1 MQNIKSIISQF
12 FEFSYN
18 PLSITFLIIIATLII
33 FLFLAMFSKK
43 VNRFLVRTYVL
54 EKDESPKSFLIWILS
69 VVFIIR
75 FIQVFAVQPFIVDG
89 GSMLPNFT
97 NNDLVIINKLAY
109 KINEPRRGD
118 VVVFKFEKEGSAL
131 SGKYFI
137 KRLIAIPGDKI
148 EINGTSTMIVTK
160 EGERMTPD
168 ESFVTLPKL
177 DQYVQVTLGDDEYFV
192 MGDNRNGSYDSRAW
206 GPVKKSQ
213 LSGSALFELYNTFS
227 IFPQSHNEI
236 YKTK

>member
-18 PLSITFLIIIATLII
+18 PLSVTFLAIITTLII
-33 FLFLAMFSKK
+33 LLFLAIFSKK
-43 VNRFLVRTYVL
+43 VNRLLVKTYVL

-97 NNDLVIINKLAY
+97 DNDLVIINKLAY
-109 KINEPRRGD
+109 KINEPKRGD
-118 VVVFKFEKEGSAL
+118 VIVFKFEKEGSAL

-137 KRLIAIPGDKI
+137 KRMIGLPGDKI
-148 EINGTSTMIVTK
+148 EINGASTTIITK
-160 EGERMTPD
+160 DGVRITPD
-168 ESFVTLPKL
+168 ESFVTLQKL
-177 DQYVQVTLGDDEYFV
+177 DQYVQVTLDNDEYFV

-213 LSGSALFELYNTFS
+213 LSGPALFELYNGFS
-227 IFPQSHNEI
+227 IFPESHNEI

>member
-18 PLSITFLIIIATLII
+18 PLSLTFLVIIISLVTLLICAI
-33 FLFLAMFSKK
+33 FSNKIKRL
-43 VNRFLVRTYVL
+43 LVKTYVL

-97 NNDLVIINKLAY
+97 SNDLIIIDKISY
-109 KINEPRRGD
+109 KFKEPERGD
-118 VVVFKFEKEGSAL
+118 VIVFKFEKENSNL
-131 SGKYFI
+131 SGKYFV
-137 KRLIAIPGDKI
+137 KRLIALPGDKV
-148 EINGTSTMIVTK
+148 EINGTSTIIITK
-160 EGERMTPD
+160 DGARISPD
-168 ESFVTLPKL
+168 ESFVTLPKI
-177 DQYVQVTLGDDEYFV
+177 DQYVQVTLADDEYFV

-206 GPVKKSQ
+206 GAVKKHQ
-213 LSGSALFELYNTFS
+213 ISGQAVLEVYNTLKL
-227 IFPQSHNEI
+227 FPQSHNEI
-236 YKTK
+236 YKIN